1 MAAVEIPWYRIRKF
15 ALRPMPFA
23 GEQTGALGGP
33 DIDTPRMGDRYAVD
47 VATALLTLDAQG
59 RQLAA
64 ALTEAISAG
73 ATMRVRLPNVPVGM
87 ESNAGSVVD
96 GAGQLGSSIR
106 LRGLVPGTA
115 IVRWQP
121 ITIEH
126 AGVAFLHTAAA
137 QAIVAGDGTVT
148 LPIWPM
154 LRFATVDGERALVA
168 SPRIEGKLV
177 GFKGAS
183 FEKNRMDAF
192 EFSIVERR

>member
-1 MAAVEIPWYRIRKF
+1 MAVVDIPWYRIRKF
-15 ALRPMPFA
+15 GLRPMPVA
-23 GEQTGALGGP
+23 SEQTGALGGP
-33 DIDTPRMGDRYAVD
+33 DIDQPRMGDRYAVD
-47 VATALLTLDAQG
+47 VATAGLTLDAQG
-59 RQLAA
+59 RQLVAA
-64 ALTEAISAG
+64 MTEAISAG
-73 ATMRVRLPNVPVGM
+73 ATMRVRLPNVPVGI

-96 GAGQLGSSIR
+96 GSGQLGSSVR
-106 LRGLVPGTA
+106 LRGLVAGTT

-137 QAIVAGDGTVT
+137 QVGVAGDGTVT
-148 LPIWPM
+148 VPIWPM
-154 LRFATVDGERALVA
+154 LRFATVDGERVLVA

-183 FEKNRMDAF
+183 FERHRMEPL

>member
-1 MAAVEIPWYRIRKF
+1 MAAIEIPWYRIRKF
-15 ALRPMPFA
+15 ALRPIPVA

-47 VATALLTLDAQG
+47 VATAGLTLGAQD
-59 RQLAA
+59 RQLIAA
-64 ALTEAISAG
+64 MTDAISAG
-73 ATMRVRLPNVPVGM
+73 ATMRVRLPNVPAGM

-96 GAGQLGSSIR
+96 GAGQLGSAVR

-115 IVRWQP
+115 IVRLQP

-126 AGVAFLHTAAA
+126 LGVAFLHTASA
-137 QAIVAGDGTVT
+137 QVVVASDGTATV
-148 LPIWPM
+148 PIWPM

-183 FEKNRMDAF
+183 FEKNRMDAL